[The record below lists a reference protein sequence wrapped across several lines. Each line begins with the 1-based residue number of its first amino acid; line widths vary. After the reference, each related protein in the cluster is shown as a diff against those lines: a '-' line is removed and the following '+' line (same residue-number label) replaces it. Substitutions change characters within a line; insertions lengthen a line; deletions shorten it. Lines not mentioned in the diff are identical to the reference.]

1 MTGSPFGALAAALGL
16 AAIAAGP
23 AAAQQGPRTWVSG
36 TGNDSAACSRQA
48 PCRTLAVAY
57 GHTSPYGEIDV
68 VDSGAYGGLTITT
81 PMTILGDGPG
91 KTAISAAI
99 IVNAP
104 GQVVRIKGLE
114 IDGMG
119 TLATGINVVSASI
132 VYLDDLQITG
142 LSGTGQGVLVQTVNQ
157 LYVTDTTISEAGGAG
172 SLTGTGAGLAIT
184 APGATTTAVA
194 LDHVKL
200 LNGKTGLTVSV
211 GASGTV
217 NVAITRSII
226 AGNTAAGV
234 DATATATGSTAN
246 VTLDR
251 VTLVGNTP
259 GGQVT
264 GAGASIW
271 LNGSLST
278 ANSRTLLQTTN
289 NVGATYSYGNNDI
302 DGNAALGT
310 FVSAPLQ

>member
-1 MTGSPFGALAAALGL
+1 MTRARLGAIALFGL

-36 TGNDSAACSRQA
+36 TGDDSAACSRQA
-48 PCRTLAVAY
+48 PCRTFGVAY
-57 GHTSPYGEIDV
+57 SHTSPYGEIDV
-68 VDSGAYGGLTITT
+68 IDNGAYGGLTITT
-81 PMTILGDGPG
+81 PITILGDGPG
-91 KTAISAAI
+91 RTAISGAFI
-99 IVNAP
+99 INAP

-119 TLATGINVVSASI
+119 PLATGINVVSASI

-142 LSGTGQGVLVQTVNQ
+142 LSGLGQGVLVQNVNQ
-157 LYVTDTTISEAGGAG
+157 FYVTNTTISEAGI
-172 SLTGTGAGLAIT
+172 GLVIT
-184 APGATTTAVA
+184 APGTTTTAVA

-200 LNGKTGLTVSV
+200 LNSANGLTVSV
-211 GASGTV
+211 AASGTV
-217 NVAITRSII
+217 NVAITRSTI
-226 AGNTAAGV
+226 AGNTGAGV
-234 DATATATGSTAN
+234 SVTATATGSTAN

-302 DGNAALGT
+302 DGNANPGT
-310 FVSAPLQ
+310 FVSAPQQ

>member
-1 MTGSPFGALAAALGL
+1 MTRLPFGVLAAALGL

-57 GHTSPYGEIDV
+57 GHTSPFGEIDV
-68 VDSGAYGGLTITT
+68 VDNGAYGGLTITT
-81 PMTILGDGPG
+81 PLTILGDGPG
-91 KTAISAAI
+91 RTAISAAI

-104 GQVVRIKGLE
+104 GQVVRLKGLE

-157 LYVTDTTISEAGGAG
+157 LYVTNTTISEAG
-172 SLTGTGAGLAIT
+172 LAGLAIA

-200 LNGKTGLTVSV
+200 LNSKNGLTVSV

-226 AGNTAAGV
+226 AGNTVAGV
-234 DATATATGSTAN
+234 DATASAAGSTAN

>member
-1 MTGSPFGALAAALGL
+1 MTRAPLGAIALFGL
-16 AAIAAGP
+16 AAFAAGP

-36 TGNDSAACSRQA
+36 TGDDSAGCSRQA

-57 GHTSPYGEIDV
+57 SHTSPYGEIDV
-68 VDSGAYGGLTITT
+68 VDNGAYGGLTITS

-91 KTAISAAI
+91 RTAISAAI

-157 LYVTDTTISEAGGAG
+157 LYVTDTTISEAGV
-172 SLTGTGAGLAIT
+172 AGLAIST
-184 APGATTTAVA
+184 PGPTTSAVA

-200 LNGKTGLTVSV
+200 LNSKNGLTVSV
-211 GASGTV
+211 AASGTV
-217 NVAITRSII
+217 NVAITRSTI

-234 DATATATGSTAN
+234 SATATATGSTAN

-302 DGNAALGT
+302 DGNAAQGT
-310 FVSAPLQ
+310 FVAAPLQ